1 MGPGPPGPASGVRQ
15 AKTVGPGGPDATHQS
30 QFFTSS
36 QYHLMKSL
44 RPLFLAT
51 WLAALALPMLI
62 SPRAFAQ
69 PTPAAM
75 EPDLYL

>member
-1 MGPGPPGPASGVRQ
+1 
-15 AKTVGPGGPDATHQS
+15 
-30 QFFTSS
+30 
-36 QYHLMKSL
+36 MKSL